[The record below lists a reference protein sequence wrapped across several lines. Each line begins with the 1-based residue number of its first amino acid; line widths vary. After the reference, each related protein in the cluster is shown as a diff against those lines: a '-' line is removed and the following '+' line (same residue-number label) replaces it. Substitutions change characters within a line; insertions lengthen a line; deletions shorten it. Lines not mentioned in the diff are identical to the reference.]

1 MKNKN
6 SISVIIP
13 VHELDEITTQT
24 FGKAIE
30 SIIIQLERPE
40 EVVVVVPKGSL
51 ALSFMKS
58 FDFGEIKN
66 IVVIAEN
73 DGLTDFSSQ
82 VNFGVEYSKM
92 DWISVL
98 EYDDEYSNI
107 WFKNVVKYRD
117 AYKNT
122 ELFLPIVVDVDN
134 TGAFNGFTNEAVWA
148 NEFSEQLGVLDTDA
162 LLAYQNFN
170 IDGMVIKKSVYQDF
184 GGFKPSVKLT
194 FITEFL
200 LRMTFKDVK
209 VMVIPKFGYK
219 HINLREGGLFS
230 TYKQT
235 MDPNEVKWWLN
246 VAKKEYF
253 FDKDRELTYDKQL

>member
-40 EVVVVVPKGSL
+40 EVVIVVPKGSL

-148 NEFSEQLGVLDTDA
+148 NEFSEQLGILDTDA

-170 IDGMVIKKSVYQDF
+170 IDGMVIKKSVYQEF

-235 MDPNEVKWWLN
+235 MDPTEVKWWLN